1 MLHHGVDAIGIHVLV
16 FVFYCLVERSSERLG
31 LQTAAKQRVAP
42 VVADAVLPAFA
53 VGTLFDLIFLAHEH
67 AVVVPVEHVEGVGI
81 RGTIQV
87 HIAALRIDIAG
98 QQLECHPV
106 CEIFGIEVFA
116 ENVAHRH

>member
-31 LQTAAKQRVAP
+31 LQTAAKQH
-42 VVADAVLPAFA
+42 DAVLPAFA

-67 AVVVPVEHVEGVGI
+67 AVVVPVKHVECVGI

-87 HIAALRIDIAG
+87 HITALRIDIAS

-106 CEIFGIEVFA
+106 REIFGIEIFA

>member
-16 FVFYCLVERSSERLG
+16 FVLYCLVERSSERLG
-31 LQTAAKQRVAP
+31 LQTAAKQHVAP

-53 VGTLFDLIFLAHEH
+53 IGTLFDLIFLAHEH
-67 AVVVPVEHVEGVGI
+67 AVVVPVKHVEGVGI

-106 CEIFGIEVFA
+106 CEIFSIEIFA

>member
-31 LQTAAKQRVAP
+31 LQTAAKQHVAP
-42 VVADAVLPAFA
+42 VK
-53 VGTLFDLIFLAHEH
+53 
-67 AVVVPVEHVEGVGI
+67 HVECVGI

-87 HIAALRIDIAG
+87 HITALRIDIAS

-106 CEIFGIEVFA
+106 REIFGIEIFA